1 MSTAPD
7 RIGDTMVAGVSRT
20 GTAEPRAPLVA
31 NRTAARTTTPA
42 TGRPITNQRR
52 APGATGSAA
61 RSIRSAE
68 RSAFFASM
76 ALNPNTYRNRSIF
89 LALGP
94 APGSRAGGLGGRAA
108 QHRTAR
114 GWRLVASRPLG
125 RRGGGCRR
133 RRDRGQRLAG
143 HDHLD
148 LFAVQRLALEQRGGE
163 TVERVAML
171 EQHRLGA
178 LVRVAEDALH
188 LGIDQ
193 LRRALGDLTPLDH
206 FTAQEDLRL
215 PVADRNR
222 PDR

>member
-1 MSTAPD
+1 
-7 RIGDTMVAGVSRT
+7 MVAGVSRT

-31 NRTAARTTTPA
+31 SRTAARTTTPA
-42 TGRPITNQRR
+42 TGRPITSQRR
-52 APGATGSAA
+52 APRAAATGSAA

-94 APGSRAGGLGGRAA
+94 AAGSRAGGLGGRTA
-108 QHRTAR
+108 QHGTAH
-114 GWRLVASRPLG
+114 GGRLLARRPLG
-125 RRGGGCRR
+125 RRCGGGRR
-133 RRDRGQRLAG
+133 WRRHRRQRLAG

-148 LFAVQRLALEQRGGE
+148 FFAVERLALEQVGGE
-163 TVERVAML
+163 AVERVAAI

-178 LVRVAEDALH
+178 LVRVAQDALH

-193 LRRALGDLTPLDH
+193 LRGALGDLP
-206 FTAQEDLRL
+206 
-215 PVADRNR
+215 P
-222 PDR
+222 